1 MFTTLKELIQQLAN
15 GTIQMRDD
23 EYIGDDGIAY
33 CKACKT
39 PRFYVSEDKQFTA
52 RCACKC
58 QAEEA
63 ERREKEEKRKKH
75 IEEFNKRK
83 SLSLLGARYKNVMF
97 ENAVITDNN
106 RAVYEKCTNY
116 VNHSKEAREN
126 NIGLYIHGDNSSGK
140 TYLTACICN
149 ELLWKGWQ
157 CVYTN
162 LATILNEIRSSYDG
176 NGAGECELLDRLRFY
191 DFAFIDDLGK
201 EFIGRE
207 FNPSSAKWAE
217 GKLFEVINARYNAQ
231 KPTIFS
237 SNYTI
242 SDLAS
247 VLGLDKAI
255 VERIDEMATRVI
267 KLEGDD
273 FRQLARK
280 EKSDLAKKLGI

>member
-1 MFTTLKELIQQLAN
+1 MFTTLKKLTEGLAN
-15 GTIQMRDD
+15 GSIKLYDD

-39 PRFYVSEDKQFTA
+39 PRFFVSEDKQFTA

-63 ERREKEEKRKKH
+63 ERAEEEEKRRKH
-75 IEEFNKRK
+75 IEEFNARK
-83 SLSLLGARYKNVMF
+83 TLSLLGDRYKNVMF
-97 ENAVITDNN
+97 SSATITESN
-106 RAVYEKCTNY
+106 RAAFEKCGNY
-116 VNHSKEAREN
+116 VKHSKEAKEN

-149 ELLWKGWQ
+149 ELLWQGWQ
-157 CVYTN
+157 CVYTS
-162 LATILNEIRSSYDG
+162 LATILNEIRSSYDS
-176 NGAGECELLDRLRFY
+176 NGLGECALLDRLRFY
-191 DFAFIDDLGK
+191 DFAFIDDPGK

-207 FNPSSAKWAE
+207 YNASSAKWAE